1 MRRLIHPVR
10 WHRERRWRR
19 AAAQWQAAQLQQRGQ
34 QRPIRRSLAQVRA
47 EHTRAGA

>member
-19 AAAQWQAAQLQQRGQ
+19 AAAQWQAAQHRQHHQQ
-34 QRPIRRSLAQVRA
+34 PIRRTLAQVRA